1 MTNLT
6 IQEQNFYND
15 LIQDDF
21 ENKNNSLISQFF
33 NGGNVDLNF
42 SYDIIK
48 EFFQNDYKDF
58 FENSIFLFNSEKSS
72 IIGKYKDYFWYAN
85 EDGYISFIDTN
96 FSNFLYF
103 MTEQHTYAIF
113 DDELYEDLKYI
124 FESRGLNIEN
134 FINKYKTICKKNGY
148 TFDMKWE
155 YDEKK
160 ADEFDKTI
168 EKLKYNGIL

>member
-33 NGGNVDLNF
+33 NGGNIDINF
-42 SYDIIK
+42 SYDSIK

-58 FENSIFLFNSEKSS
+58 FENSIFLFNSERSS

-85 EDGYISFIDTN
+85 ENGYISFIDTN

-103 MTEQHTYAIF
+103 MTDEHTFSII
-113 DDELYEDLKYI
+113 DKDLYEDFEDTLSRRKINLNDYILKYKLLC
-124 FESRGLNIEN
+124 E
-134 FINKYKTICKKNGY
+134 KNGY
-148 TFDMKWE
+148 SFDMKWE
-155 YDEKK
+155 YDETK
-160 ADEFDKTI
+160 AEEFDRII
-168 EKLKYNGIL
+168 EKLK

>member
-33 NGGNVDLNF
+33 NGGNIDINF
-42 SYDIIK
+42 SYDSIK

-58 FENSIFLFNSEKSS
+58 FENSIFLFNSERSS

-85 EDGYISFIDTN
+85 ENGYISFIDTN
-96 FSNFLYF
+96 FSSFLYF
-103 MTEQHTYAIF
+103 MTDQHTYAIF
-113 DDELYEDLKYI
+113 DEELYEDLKYI

-134 FINKYKTICKKNGY
+134 FINKYKNIC
-148 TFDMKWE
+148 
-155 YDEKK
+155 EKK
-160 ADEFDKTI
+160 WVYF
-168 EKLKYNGIL
+168 